1 MILDELDRLESKEDV
16 LNIFKVIRYL
26 TSFDKVFTIT
36 GLDINKLPK
45 GIELEYTH
53 KIFNSKYIIP
63 KTTRRELLT
72 FITEEGSKQ
81 QLDFIDKEEFK
92 AILNTNIRNIDLC
105 LIDFIKNYREAK
117 SILNDTYL
125 FCNSLKENPRFK
137 DNWNEFINFELI
149 LVLNILKCVNL
160 EFYQKLMNLEENIK
174 VLIINNLESVEIE
187 KLFKKFSEEIK
198 SAQNKNEESVLN
210 QFLKTQKIF
219 NIFKNKK
226 FIITNLD
233 QQIYVYTH
241 QNIYEYM
248 FTENEYKDFIEV
260 EGKIEHKINKL
271 DEITIQKNTQQ
282 SDKDKFIILLIKRL
296 YYETNIPNIEKV
308 IKEIFKNIELM
319 YFTNNIIHNILE
331 SNFKLNIIEELF
343 KFYLNNID
351 RENKDLIE
359 NLIYKVFNFDQK
371 YVLIKLLFK
380 YLKNSDYQYDLKK
393 LFMEN
398 IFLDESTEKLKEL
411 IILINSIF
419 EQDYNTFF
427 KDKEIYRINLN
438 TGENSFSLEDISGQ
452 RIKEIINANVE
463 PQKELKNNKKNKIKK

>member
-1 MILDELDRLESKEDV
+1 M
-16 LNIFKVIRYL
+16 
-26 TSFDKVFTIT
+26 
-36 GLDINKLPK
+36 
-45 GIELEYTH
+45 
-53 KIFNSKYIIP
+53 
-63 KTTRRELLT
+63 
-72 FITEEGSKQ
+72 
-81 QLDFIDKEEFK
+81 
-92 AILNTNIRNIDLC
+92 
-105 LIDFIKNYREAK
+105 IDFIKNYREAK